1 MSPELATVGAL
12 LALILGVNLWM
23 IVDHWRRRG

>member
-23 IVDHWRRRG
+23 LVDYWRRRG

>member
-12 LALILGVNLWM
+12 LAVIGGLNLWL
-23 IVDHWRRRG
+23 IIDVRRKR